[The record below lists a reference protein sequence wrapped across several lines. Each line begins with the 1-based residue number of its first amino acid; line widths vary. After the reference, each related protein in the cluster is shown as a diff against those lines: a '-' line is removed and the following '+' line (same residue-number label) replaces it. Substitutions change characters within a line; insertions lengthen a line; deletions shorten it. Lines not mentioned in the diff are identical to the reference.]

1 MPYCIYIV
9 AAEYLKMTDASP
21 ELTDIDEVYV
31 LCRAKNSEREM
42 RKRNGQPPFNI
53 DADLIIDLY
62 NRVSKHL
69 NSIWWNPDEAVTLG
83 KIINRPN

>member
-1 MPYCIYIV
+1 MIYIV

-42 RKRNGQPPFNI
+42 RKRNGQPEF
-53 DADLIIDLY
+53 L
-62 NRVSKHL
+62 
-69 NSIWWNPDEAVTLG
+69 
-83 KIINRPN
+83 